1 MPDPWFV
8 WVRRFRHP
16 HHGTCRV
23 LTMHTALIHRLLLPV
38 FVLWVGGAVAVAAEI
53 QIIDFEPVDT
63 AGSAPFR
70 SVST

>member
-1 MPDPWFV
+1 MGKKVSSSASW
-8 WVRRFRHP
+8 HLS
-16 HHGTCRV
+16 V